1 MIQRIDKLALEL
13 PFPDN
18 ASPNNA
24 AAVQE
29 LLGGKFG
36 EMSTLMNY
44 TFQSFNFRGRA
55 AMRPFYDL
63 IANIAA
69 EEYGHIEAVSYTINM
84 LLTGS
89 TTRGSD
95 PSATPLANATDARNS
110 YHFIASG
117 QTALP
122 VDSMGNPWTGANVF
136 SSGNLKLDLLHN
148 FFLECGARANKIRV
162 YEMVDD
168 KTSRAML
175 GYLLVRGGVHIVAY
189 AKALEK
195 LTGVD
200 VGKLLPIP
208 DISNKRFPEA
218 RIHETKGLH
227 QILYRFSP
235 NDYREITQIWNGPHP
250 EDGSDLIVLDGPP
263 EGFDP
268 PDLDAE
274 PQLTAPIGPDLD
286 PGIDPEMFG
295 DMAKK
300 LFGVKPNLDPNSRS
314 AAMAEMQEQ
323 SLAKAKPGSRSTA
336 SSTKSAANTAAKATK
351 GVNKGRGR

>member
-1 MIQRIDKLALEL
+1 MIQRFDKIAVDL
-13 PFPDN
+13 PVPKHP
-18 ASPNNA
+18 SPNGA

-44 TFQSFNFRGRA
+44 TFQSFNFRGRNE
-55 AMRPFYDL
+55 MRPFYDL

-69 EEYGHIEAVSYTINM
+69 EEYGHIEAVSYTIN
-84 LLTGS
+84 LLLSGA
-89 TTRGSD
+89 TTRGAD
-95 PSATPLANATDARNS
+95 PSTTPLKNATDARNS

-122 VDSMGNPWTGANVF
+122 VDSQGNPWTGANVF

-168 KTSRAML
+168 ETSRAML

-195 LTGVD
+195 LTGVN

-218 RIHETKGLH
+218 KKHEDQGLH

-235 NDYREITQIWNGPHP
+235 TDYKQISEIWNGAHP
-250 EDGSDLIVLDGPP
+250 EDGKPLRVEDGPP

-268 PDLDAE
+268 PDLPAE
-274 PQLTAPIGPDLD
+274 PQLTAPIGPD
-286 PGIDPEMFG
+286 IDAEMFK
-295 DMAKK
+295 DVAKK
-300 LFGVKPNLDPNSRS
+300 LFG
-314 AAMAEMQEQ
+314 
-323 SLAKAKPGSRSTA
+323 
-336 SSTKSAANTAAKATK
+336 
-351 GVNKGRGR
+351 

>member
-1 MIQRIDKLALEL
+1 MILRVDKLLIEL
-13 PFPDN
+13 PMPDN
-18 ASPNNA
+18 PSPNSA
-24 AAVQE
+24 SAVQE

-55 AMRPFYDL
+55 KLRPFYDL

-69 EEYGHIEAVSYTINM
+69 EEYGHIELVSYTINA

-89 TTRGSD
+89 TTRGDD
-95 PSATPLANATDARNS
+95 PSDTPLEDAVDMRNH

-122 VDSMGNPWTGANVF
+122 IDSHGNPWNGSYVF

-168 KTSRAML
+168 PVARQMV

-195 LTGVD
+195 LTGVEI
-200 VGKLLPIP
+200 GRMLPIP

-218 RIHETKGLH
+218 KAYEERGLH

-235 NDYREITQIWNGPHP
+235 NDYRETGQIWTGRHP
-250 EDGSDLIVLDGPP
+250 EDGSELRVQDSPP
-263 EGFDP
+263 EGATPTDFDE
-268 PDLDAE
+268 E
-274 PQLTAPIGPDLD
+274 PQLTAPLGPD
-286 PGIDPEMFG
+286 IDPDLFKT
-295 DMAKK
+295 MATR
-300 LFGVKPNLDPNSRS
+300 LFGTQTQTHR
-314 AAMAEMQEQ
+314 AH
-323 SLAKAKPGSRSTA
+323 G
-336 SSTKSAANTAAKATK
+336 
-351 GVNKGRGR
+351 G